1 MDNSMTWREW
11 FAWVLFGKRP
21 EPLPPN
27 TNPWPTQPPS
37 ANETAAKL
45 LILHNDY
52 RAERRVSILLLN
64 GKLCTAAQ
72 VHADAMAKA
81 DRMSHQ
87 LPGEPVVS
95 DRIATAGYLYRSCG
109 ENIAAGQTTPAS
121 VFRDWIG
128 SPPHRNNILNPAYWN
143 VGFGVAVSAKGWI
156 YWCVVFGQPPSSMQL
171 ASGVTSTFTHT
182 AGGVTRWR
190 A

>member
-11 FAWVLFGKRP
+11 FMWVFFGKRP

-27 TNPWPTQPPS
+27 NNPWPTQPPS
-37 ANETAAKL
+37 LNEMAAKL

-52 RAERRVSILLLN
+52 RADHRVPILSLN

-72 VHADAMAKA
+72 GHADAMAKA

-87 LPGEPVVS
+87 LPNELMIGE
-95 DRIATAGYLYRSCG
+95 RISATGYLYSKCG

-121 VFRDWIG
+121 VFRDWIND
-128 SPPHRNNILNPAYWN
+128 PPHKDNILNPNYWN
-143 VGFGVAVSAKGWI
+143 VGFGVAISAKGWI
-156 YWCVVFGQPPSSMQL
+156 YWCVDFGQPPSAMQIEKV
-171 ASGVTSTFTHT
+171 GMSTFTHA